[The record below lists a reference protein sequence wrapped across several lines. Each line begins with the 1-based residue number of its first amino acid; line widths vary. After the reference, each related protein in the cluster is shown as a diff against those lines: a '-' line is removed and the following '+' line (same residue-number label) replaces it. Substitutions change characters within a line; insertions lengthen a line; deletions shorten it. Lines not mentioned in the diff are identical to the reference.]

1 MYSLCVI
8 ATQGRNEK
16 KRISMCSR
24 SVTHY
29 PAPLSLACNLLA
41 RLSTI
46 TICRKFAGMLAAVDE
61 GIGNVSKAS
70 ERLQM
75 ASTTLWVVVSDN
87 GGPSDDQCGD
97 SWVTPTHLHGVDRN
111 VASNYPL
118 RGKKNTVWCVTT
130 NKHVHSCTI
139 RRLRTSPPPFQPL
152 W

>member
-1 MYSLCVI
+1 
-8 ATQGRNEK
+8 
-16 KRISMCSR
+16 
-24 SVTHY
+24 
-29 PAPLSLACNLLA
+29 
-41 RLSTI
+41 
-46 TICRKFAGMLAAVDE
+46 MLAAVDE

-118 RGKKNTVWCVTT
+118 RGKKNTVWCATANKPRAQLYYTSSSDITATLSTPLVTFEY
-130 NKHVHSCTI
+130 SP
-139 RRLRTSPPPFQPL
+139 RRRRRCWYVGMLV
-152 W
+152 